1 MTRNHDSA
9 AAADRASGPDLVRVY
24 LNEIGQCDLL
34 DREDEARLGQAIQ
47 AGFKAR
53 RALAEGATGRQR
65 QALARTVAEGDA
77 ARDEFTRA
85 NLRLVVSIAKRYHG
99 HGLDL
104 LDLVQEGNLGLL
116 RAVERFDWTRGFKF
130 STYATW
136 WIRKAISAAVAEK
149 SHLVRLPTHA
159 YEQVVALRRAR
170 EELRAGMGREPTMSE
185 LANRVGVSP
194 ERATEVLRADADPVS
209 LSMPLNEGES
219 ELGDLLPDEEE
230 ESPEAAFAN
239 EAVPSLVREALGRL
253 TDREAAVVSLRHGI
267 GGDPPQTLGEVS
279 KRLGI
284 SRERVR
290 QIETHALSRLRR
302 DQSLGTIEPL
312 AG

>member
-1 MTRNHDSA
+1 MTNRTDSA
-9 AAADRASGPDLVRVY
+9 PTAPDLVRLY
-24 LNEIGQCDLL
+24 LNAIGQCDLL
-34 DREDEARLGQAIQ
+34 DREDEARLGKAMQ
-47 AGFKAR
+47 AGAGAR
-53 RALAEGATGRQR
+53 GCLEADDAGSLTVRERARLRAEA
-65 QALARTVAEGDA
+65 AEGDR
-77 ARDEFTRA
+77 ARDEFARA

-99 HGLDL
+99 RGLDL

-116 RAVERFDWTRGFKF
+116 RAVERFDWERGFKF

-170 EELRAGMGREPTMSE
+170 DDLRISMGREPSMAE
-185 LANRVGVSP
+185 LAAKVGVSP

-209 LSMPLNEGES
+209 LSVPVNDGDA
-219 ELGDLLPDEEE
+219 ELGDLLANEDD
-230 ESPEAAFAN
+230 EAAKV
-239 EAVPSLVREALGRL
+239 ELDSQGVPALVRQALDRL
-253 TDREAAVVSLRHGI
+253 TEREAMVLSLRHGF
-267 GGDPPQTLGEVS
+267 GSGDPLTLGQVS
-279 KRLGI
+279 ERLGI

-302 DQSLGTIEPL
+302 DQSLGAIEPL